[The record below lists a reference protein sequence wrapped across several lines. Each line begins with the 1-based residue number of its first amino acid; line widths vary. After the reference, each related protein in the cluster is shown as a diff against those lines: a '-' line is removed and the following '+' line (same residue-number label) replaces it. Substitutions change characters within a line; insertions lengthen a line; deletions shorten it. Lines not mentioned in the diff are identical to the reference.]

1 MSRKLIKAI
10 PLSTGLGGFSV
21 EKINKKEAYP
31 MKSEMLDFT
40 PATGFRILNQVINPF
55 VRFLL
60 HSPWHRV
67 MSGSLLLLTYQGRK
81 SGQEYTL
88 PVQYVQIG
96 ETFYMV
102 AGQAEQKRWWRNLVG
117 GPGVRLWVRGKEYQA
132 TARVVTGGQDDAAL
146 VDGLIAYFTRF
157 PAAAQEYGV
166 QRSPDGGF
174 DRKSVQTAAA
184 QMTVV
189 CAVI

>member
-1 MSRKLIKAI
+1 
-10 PLSTGLGGFSV
+10 
-21 EKINKKEAYP
+21 
-31 MKSEMLDFT
+31 MKSETLTPT
-40 PATGFRILNQVINPF
+40 PATGFRVLNQVINPF

-67 MSGSLLLLTYQGRK
+67 MSDSLLLLTYQGRK

-88 PVQYVQIG
+88 PVQYVQVG

-102 AGQAEQKRWWRNLVG
+102 AGQAAQKHWWRNLVG
-117 GPGVRLWVRGKEYQA
+117 GAGVHLWVRGKAYQA
-132 TARVVTGGQDDAAL
+132 TARVVNSGQDDAAL

-166 QRSPDGGF
+166 HRSPDNGF
-174 DRKSVQTAAA
+174 DRKSVQATAA
-184 QMTVV
+184 QITVV

>member
-1 MSRKLIKAI
+1 
-10 PLSTGLGGFSV
+10 
-21 EKINKKEAYP
+21 
-31 MKSEMLDFT
+31 MKSETLDST

-60 HSPWHRV
+60 HSPWHGV

-88 PVQYVQIG
+88 PVQYVQFG

-102 AGQAEQKRWWRNLVG
+102 ASQAAQKRWWRNLVSG
-117 GPGVRLWVRGKEYQA
+117 ARVRLWVRGKEYQA
-132 TARVVTGGQDDAAL
+132 TARAVTGGQDDAAL
-146 VDGLIAYFTRF
+146 VDGLLAYFTRV

-166 QRSPDGGF
+166 QRLSDGGF
-174 DRKSVQTAAA
+174 DRKSVEAAA
-184 QMTVV
+184 TQMTVI